1 MHYDYFWTKYSNNYS
16 QQYGSSFLP
25 DNGVKLQRLN
35 TIIQKIQIYRPRM
48 PAASHKIQCRRK
60 DNNAIYNIFCRE
72 EGKHLMLA
80 FKLFS
85 GNATL
90 GINNFSN
97 LKLYV
102 FRFGF
107 R

>member
-1 MHYDYFWTKYSNNYS
+1 MKYNVGERTIM
-16 QQYGSSFLP
+16 QYITF
-25 DNGVKLQRLN
+25 
-35 TIIQKIQIYRPRM
+35 
-48 PAASHKIQCRRK
+48 
-60 DNNAIYNIFCRE
+60 FCRE
-72 EGKHLMLA
+72 EGKYLMLA